1 MEVCLSVQ
9 HKVLKRSSPIKS
21 GGSEAEVVSDGGQDR
36 QDSGDS
42 VKIQMEAAREQ
53 HRRRLAKKGNFILI
67 LCLFLLCD
75 RRKYNEKSNL
85 FY

>member
-1 MEVCLSVQ
+1 MQ

-21 GGSEAEVVSDGGQDR
+21 GGSEAEVASDGAER

-53 HRRRLAKKGNFILI
+53 HRRRLAKKGKL
-67 LCLFLLCD
+67 
-75 RRKYNEKSNL
+75 KKSYWKNTP
-85 FY
+85 YHSKKRMS